1 MLIKC
6 HECNNSVS
14 DQAPTCPKCG
24 APISASKKSAI
35 KAIGDAPTT
44 TQSTSKRLKGWH
56 AVFLLMFFAG
66 MIMAILNAAADKQP
80 SAIPSVLLIVGLV
93 GYIAT
98 RIRIWW
104 HHG

>member
-1 MLIKC
+1 
-6 HECNNSVS
+6 
-14 DQAPTCPKCG
+14 
-24 APISASKKSAI
+24 
-35 KAIGDAPTT
+35 
-44 TQSTSKRLKGWH
+44 
-56 AVFLLMFFAG
+56 MFFAG